1 MISKSNLVFRVATFA
16 LLAAAIGGCTKS
28 QQSDAQST
36 AAPVSQ
42 PTAAQPAAA
51 TAQPAVAT
59 AQPQSAATAAPASN
73 AGIANTEGDK
83 PGTKLVLNSLARGSG
98 DTVTLRFTVVNNS
111 DQGLAMYSMFH
122 GNGYAGAYD
131 VSGVNLIDP
140 VAKKKYFPL
149 ADTDMVCVCSQSVDN
164 IATKTQTALWVK
176 FPAPPPSVSK
186 ITVAVPHF
194 IPLDGV
200 PITQ

>member
-1 MISKSNLVFRVATFA
+1 MISKSNVAFRVATFA
-16 LLAAAIGGCTKS
+16 LLAVALGGCTS
-28 QQSDAQST
+28 QKQSDAQST

-42 PTAAQPAAA
+42 PTAAQPA
-51 TAQPAVAT
+51 VAT
-59 AQPQSAATAAPASN
+59 AQPQSATTVAPASN

-111 DQGLAMYSMFH
+111 DASLNMYATFH
-122 GNGYAGAYD
+122 GSGYGGSGYD

-149 ADTDMVCVCSQSVDN
+149 ADTDMICVCSQSVDS
-164 IATKTQTALWVK
+164 IATKTQTTLWVK
-176 FPAPPPSVSK
+176 FPAPPPSVTK

-194 IPLDGV
+194 VPLDGV
-200 PITQ
+200 PIAQ

>member
-1 MISKSNLVFRVATFA
+1 MISKSNLAFRVATFA
-16 LLAAAIGGCTKS
+16 LLAAALGGCTKS

-51 TAQPAVAT
+51 TAQP
-59 AQPQSAATAAPASN
+59 QSAATAAPASN

-83 PGTKLVLNSLARGSG
+83 PGTRLVLNSLARGSG
-98 DTVTLRFTVVNNS
+98 DTLTLRFTVVNNS
-111 DQGLAMYSMFH
+111 DASLNMYATFH
-122 GNGYAGAYD
+122 GSGYGGSGYD

-149 ADTDMVCVCSQSVDN
+149 ADTDMICVCSQSVDS

-176 FPAPPPSVSK
+176 FPAPPPSVTK

>member
-1 MISKSNLVFRVATFA
+1 MISKSNLAFRVATFA
-16 LLAAAIGGCTKS
+16 LLAAALGGCTKS

-51 TAQPAVAT
+51 TAQP
-59 AQPQSAATAAPASN
+59 QSAATAAPASN

-83 PGTKLVLNSLARGSG
+83 PGTRLVLNSLARGSG

-111 DQGLAMYSMFH
+111 DQSLNMYSTFH
-122 GNGYAGAYD
+122 GSGYNGSGYD
-131 VSGVNLIDP
+131 VSGVDLIDP

-149 ADTDMVCVCSQSVDN
+149 ADTDGICVCSQSVDN
-164 IATKTQTALWVK
+164 IATKTQTTLWVK
-176 FPAPPPSVSK
+176 FPAPPPSVTK

>member
-1 MISKSNLVFRVATFA
+1 MISKSNIAFRVATFA
-16 LLAAAIGGCTKS
+16 LLAVALGGCT
-28 QQSDAQST
+28 QRQASDAQST

-42 PTAAQPAAA
+42 PTAAQPA
-51 TAQPAVAT
+51 VAT
-59 AQPQSAATAAPASN
+59 AQPQSATTVAPASN

-111 DQGLAMYSMFH
+111 DQSLSMYATFH
-122 GNGYAGAYD
+122 GSGYNGSGYD

-149 ADTDMVCVCSQSVDN
+149 ADTDMICVCSQSVDN
-164 IATKTQTALWVK
+164 IAAKTQTALWVK